1 MTRRT
6 RDDGCV
12 LRIYLDQNKWVDLA
26 RAAHGHPLGMRF
38 EDALAM
44 CRAGVAAGTV
54 TFPLDIYRYWETGKR
69 GNDRSRNDVV
79 DVMRE
84 LSRAH
89 TMALPFGV
97 LDQELDLAL
106 QRRFG
111 RPEHAR
117 RQHVF
122 GVGMRHISEG
132 RMNWPEFDLRAL
144 PDGGTSVPSGLRA
157 QLD

>member
-1 MTRRT
+1 MVTCRPG
-6 RDDGCV
+6 DDEHV

-26 RAAHGHPLGMRF
+26 RAATGHRLGTRY

-54 TFPLDIYRYWETGKR
+54 SFPLDMYRYWETGKR
-69 GNDRSRNDVV
+69 GNDRSRNDLV

-84 LSRAH
+84 LSRQH
-89 TMALPFGV
+89 TMAVQFGV

-111 RPEHAR
+111 RPEHP
-117 RQHVF
+117 RQQQVF

-132 RMNWPEFDLRAL
+132 RMDWPEFDLSAL
-144 PDGGTSVPSGLRA
+144 PEGAHRLPPA
-157 QLD
+157 CAPN